1 MESLGDC
8 SSSLPCVSLEPASD
22 MFYFVRRSDD
32 SWYVGEI
39 IQKREVELDNEKK
52 KEFFIHFKD
61 CKKLLIC
68 SIDHVSLI
76 LHVSGNKTN
85 SYNKNKIK

>member
-1 MESLGDC
+1 
-8 SSSLPCVSLEPASD
+8 

-32 SWYVGEI
+32 SWYVREI

-68 SIDHVSLI
+68 SFHDVSLI

-85 SYNKNKIK
+85 SYNKNRIK